1 MKTAIIY
8 SRVSTKE
15 QANEKQVEQLMDYC
29 HKNGYEIKG
38 VFEEKVSGAATE
50 KEVLDNIKNGEPM
63 ADVLVIREI
72 SRLSREEN
80 VWKAGEKL
88 MDISNKYTIIVAAD
102 NYIIEKGSLNND
114 NFKGLVLYVQLMG
127 AADERKK
134 IAMRTTE
141 ARKRYA
147 VDFTNYAAGGVPF
160 GLKKVTNDNHKKGIN
175 TKCKLEINEDEWQ
188 TVLNVYNLTAA
199 GLSHA
204 QVARNV
210 GISPSLVY
218 NILRNKKIK
227 MFLDDK
233 TLIDA
238 AKEASAKNN
247 SAPSPSKHVNMY
259 KGIIFD
265 GDTERPMVHQCATK
279 GNRYLVAGKGAI
291 SDEDLNETVL
301 KALQSFVTFFNVKK
315 EDVVKEHNAQIKQI
329 GIAIEANIS
338 LLHAKQAEKELTIK
352 KAEKATDLNMFERMN
367 KQAENLEKEIGE
379 ISKQISQF
387 HKQIKQLKN
396 VEIRNEDVTLENLE
410 TYVQRFVKAVRYY
423 PVKPFVRRIRVEIK
437 DEYLPEGANNFREYE
452 VCNSR
457 WERYILPLEIKY
469 GNEMV
474 KELGITVEDNND
486 YWNVNPSVYYSND

>member
-15 QANEKQVEQLMDYC
+15 QANEKQVEQLIEYC
-29 HKNGYEIKG
+29 QTNGYEIRGK
-38 VFEEKVSGAATE
+38 FEEKVSGAATE
-50 KEVLDNIKNGEPM
+50 KEELDKITNEEPM
-63 ADVLVIREI
+63 ADILVIREI
-72 SRLSREEN
+72 SRLSREED
-80 VWKAGEKL
+80 VSEAQYKVSRLAK
-88 MDISNKYTIIVAAD
+88 KYEIHVVAD
-102 NYIIEKGSLNND
+102 NYIIPRGIMQIND
-114 NFKGLVLYVQLMG
+114 LFLLVAKLFG

-238 AKEASAKNN
+238 AKEASTKNN

-329 GIAIEANIS
+329 GIAIEANVS

-367 KQAENLEKEIGE
+367 KQAEKLEKEINE
-379 ISKQISQF
+379 LSKQISQF

-396 VEIRNEDVTLENLE
+396 VEIKNEDVTLENLE

-486 YWNVNPSVYYSND
+486 YWNVNPSIYYSND